1 MDKYKLKIT
10 SSLEQG
16 VFSLLCI
23 RAGEKLSQREIAALL
38 NVSPTAIGKSVKVL
52 AAKNLVKIEKTK
64 SINFVSLNRDEQK
77 SIELKRVENLKQI
90 YLSGLSDYLLNNLP
104 GAAIILFG
112 SYSKGED
119 IFNSD
124 IDIAIIGRKEK
135 ALETAKYE
143 KSLYRKIHFLFFDSW
158 KKINEN
164 LKNNLLNGILLYGSV
179 EL

>member
-10 SSLEQG
+10 SSLEQE

-23 RAGEKLSQREIAALL
+23 RAGEKLSQREIAVLL
-38 NVSPTAIGKSVKVL
+38 NVSPTAIGKSVKKL

-64 SINFVSLNRDEQK
+64 NINFVSFNRDEQK
-77 SIELKRVENLKQI
+77 GIELKRVENLKQM

-104 GAAIILFG
+104 GGTIILFG

-135 ALETAKYE
+135 TLETAKYE
-143 KSLYRKIHFLFFDSW
+143 KILYRKIHFLFFDSW
-158 KKINEN
+158 KKIYDI
-164 LKNNLLNGILLYGSV
+164 LKNILLNGILLYGSV

>member
-1 MDKYKLKIT
+1 MNKYKLKIT
-10 SSLEQG
+10 SSLEQE

-23 RAGEKLSQREIAALL
+23 RAGEKLSQREIAILL
-38 NVSPTAIGKSVKVL
+38 NVSPAAVGNPVKSL
-52 AAKNLVKIEKTK
+52 AKKNFVKIEKTK
-64 SINFVSLNRDEQK
+64 SINFISFNRDEQK
-77 SIELKRVENLKQI
+77 NIELKRVENLKQI
-90 YLSGLSDYLLNNLP
+90 YLSGLSDYLLNSLP
-104 GAAIILFG
+104 GGTIILFG
-112 SYSKGED
+112 GYSKGED

-143 KSLYRKIHFLFFDSW
+143 KSLHRKIHFLFFDSW

-164 LKNNLLNGILLYGSV
+164 LKNNLLNGILLYGGV